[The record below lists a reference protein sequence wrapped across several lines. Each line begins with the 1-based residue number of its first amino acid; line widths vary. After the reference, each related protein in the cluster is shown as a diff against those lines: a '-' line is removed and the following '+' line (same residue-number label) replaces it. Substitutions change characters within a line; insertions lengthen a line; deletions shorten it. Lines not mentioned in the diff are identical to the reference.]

1 MILKYSK
8 RSKDKD
14 RTWIEHVTLGS
25 AIPRSTAELSILMT
39 VVVVE
44 SNYAIS
50 VYMSY
55 KMRGAE
61 AEKRT
66 RRQGR

>member
-1 MILKYSK
+1 MIVKYSK
-8 RSKDKD
+8 RLKGKD

-44 SNYAIS
+44 SSHATW

>member
-1 MILKYSK
+1 MMLKYSK

-44 SNYAIS
+44 SSHAAWIYIP
-50 VYMSY
+50 YR
-55 KMRGAE
+55 MRGAE